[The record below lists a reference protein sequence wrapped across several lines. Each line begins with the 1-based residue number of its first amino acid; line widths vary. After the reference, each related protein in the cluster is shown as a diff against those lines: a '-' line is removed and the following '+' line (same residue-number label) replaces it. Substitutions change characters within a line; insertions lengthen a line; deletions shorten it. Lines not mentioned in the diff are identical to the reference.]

1 MTEIVQYE
9 TMDDLERL
17 GKAMAASGYF
27 SDARQASQAV
37 VKILAGREMGFGP
50 VAAMTGIHII
60 EGKPTVGANLMAAAV
75 RAHPHYDYQV
85 KTITDNECAITFL
98 RDGIEIGESALT
110 LKEVNARKINMAWDK
125 QKNEWKEKYNWKT
138 YPKNMLFARCIS
150 NGVKWFAPDVFMGTT
165 VYTPDELSGLD
176 DDVIEMPTITVEAPP
191 QPGLN
196 DDQLAADIAHAVK
209 VVEAAKS
216 TAKVERPAD
225 AETVR
230 GWLREKAESGSQE
243 QCDATAASQVAAM
256 FGKALKWDGASE
268 AELRKA
274 RLLTYRYIFGDAVQS
289 SHDMTQA
296 QASAV
301 IKWFG
306 GGYEPQ
312 EPATSE
318 ARFLYHA
325 AQVEAG
331 QQELPLDEA
340 QA

>member
-196 DDQLAADIAHAVK
+196 DDQLAADIEHAAAVVK
-209 VVEAAKS
+209 
-216 TAKVERPAD
+216 
-225 AETVR
+225 
-230 GWLREKAESGSQE
+230 
-243 QCDATAASQVAAM
+243 TAAVEGDPAIT
-256 FGKALKWDGASE
+256 
-268 AELRKA
+268 
-274 RLLTYRYIFGDAVQS
+274 LT
-289 SHDMTQA
+289 
-296 QASAV
+296 
-301 IKWFG
+301 
-306 GGYEPQ
+306 
-312 EPATSE
+312 E
-318 ARFLYHA
+318 ARKQWSTYWNKMKRRGINPGMLSNKWNA
-325 AQVEAG
+325 AQIMAYVDAMRSVYDAIK
-331 QQELPLDEA
+331 LDEA
-340 QA
+340 AAKAAGQEMDAKYYDDAADSLKTAFEAQA